1 MLITLFLHFFINRI
15 ILCNPIIKSQF
26 NCTIFRCI
34 HVAATVYIG
43 NNLHQMNNEL
53 LKLRDGM
60 SNQRSSLDNLEK
72 DVNEKLEIVFDK
84 DQKSLT
90 RLLDALTKIE
100 QRIETVHSAGVGIQ
114 QEVKLLENKVD
125 SLNKSI
131 EIFDKD
137 ISKINEINEIYLRVE
152 SEQKRLSDKMED
164 INKMHGDVQ
173 AMNTSIDKIDQ
184 KTHLW
189 LKEKTETLQ
198 TCLNLDNNVSI
209 IGRQVLQL
217 HDKSDFMS
225 AHYTNLE
232 KQIEDLGRNAS
243 ETRVQINTTTSQVT
257 RLQENITSLTQ
268 TAATVNITI
277 MNLEIKAA
285 EYDKLE
291 QIIQR
296 VTEEKDDL
304 NSSVVKMT
312 SVVQGM
318 EENITTMIESLRNES
333 TKLDDLMNLTVNV
346 SQKQNEIEK
355 MKPQLSTI
363 KKSVLETRKKLTL
376 YISTMERRK
385 KDVPN
390 IESINNGLLALS
402 TTIDKSKYGK

>member
-1 MLITLFLHFFINRI
+1 MFITLFLHFFINRI

-34 HVAATVYIG
+34 AATVFIG
-43 NNLHQMNNEL
+43 YKLHQMNNEL
-53 LKLRDGM
+53 LKSRDGM

-84 DQKSLT
+84 DQKSLA
-90 RLLDALTKIE
+90 RLCDELTKIE
-100 QRIETVHSAGVGIQ
+100 QRIETAGVGMQ
-114 QEVKLLENKVD
+114 HEVKLLENKVD

-137 ISKINEINEIYLRVE
+137 ISKINKINEIYLRVE

-164 INKMHGDVQ
+164 INEMHGNVQ
-173 AMNTSIDKIDQ
+173 AMNTNIDKIDQ
-184 KTHLW
+184 KTHLC

-198 TCLNLDNNVSI
+198 TCLNLDNNVNI

-243 ETRVQINTTTSQVT
+243 ETRVQIDTTTSQVT
-257 RLQENITSLTQ
+257 KLQENITSLTQ

-304 NSSVVKMT
+304 NSSVVSMT
-312 SVVQGM
+312 SVVQEM
-318 EENITTMIESLRNES
+318 EENITTMIESLCNES

-346 SQKQNEIEK
+346 SQKQNEIEE

-363 KKSVLETRKKLTL
+363 KKSVLKTGEKLTL
-376 YISTMERRK
+376 YISTMERCK
-385 KDVPN
+385 EDVPD
-390 IESINNGLLALS
+390 IESINNRSLELF
-402 TTIDKSKYGK
+402 TTIDDFKHSK

>member
-1 MLITLFLHFFINRI
+1 
-15 ILCNPIIKSQF
+15 
-26 NCTIFRCI
+26 
-34 HVAATVYIG
+34 
-43 NNLHQMNNEL
+43 MNNEL

-84 DQKSLT
+84 DQKSLA
-90 RLLDALTKIE
+90 RLCDELTKIE
-100 QRIETVHSAGVGIQ
+100 QRIETAGVGIQ
-114 QEVKLLENKVD
+114 HEVKLLENKVD

-137 ISKINEINEIYLRVE
+137 ISKINKINEIYLRVE

-164 INKMHGDVQ
+164 INEMHGNVQ
-173 AMNTSIDKIDQ
+173 AMNTNIDKIDQ
-184 KTHLW
+184 KTHLC

-198 TCLNLDNNVSI
+198 TCLNLDNIVNI

-232 KQIEDLGRNAS
+232 KQIEDLGRNTS
-243 ETRVQINTTTSQVT
+243 ETCVQIDTTTSQVT

-291 QIIQR
+291 EIIKR
-296 VTEEKDDL
+296 VTEEKGDL
-304 NSSVVKMT
+304 NSSVVKMR

-318 EENITTMIESLRNES
+318 EENITTMNESLRNES

-363 KKSVLETRKKLTL
+363 KKSVLQTRKKLTH

>member
-1 MLITLFLHFFINRI
+1 MLITLFLHLKKNCI
-15 ILCNPIIKSQF
+15 ILCDPIIKSQF

-34 HVAATVYIG
+34 AATVFIV
-43 NNLHQMNNEL
+43 NNLYQMNQ
-53 LKLRDGM
+53 
-60 SNQRSSLDNLEK
+60 QRSRLDNLEK
-72 DVNEKLEIVFDK
+72 YVNEQFEIVFDK
-84 DQKSLT
+84 DS
-90 RLLDALTKIE
+90 LTKIE
-100 QRIETVHSAGVGIQ
+100 QRIETVRSAGVVIQ

-125 SLNKSI
+125 SLSKSV

-137 ISKINEINEIYLRVE
+137 ISKINEIYLRVE
-152 SEQKRLSDKMED
+152 SEQKRLSDKMEA

-173 AMNTSIDKIDQ
+173 AMNTNIDKIDQ

-198 TCLNLDNNVSI
+198 TCLNLDNIVNI

-232 KQIEDLGRNAS
+232 KQIEDLGRNTS
-243 ETRVQINTTTSQVT
+243 ETCVQIDTTTSQVT

-291 QIIQR
+291 EIIKR
-296 VTEEKDDL
+296 VTEEKGDL
-304 NSSVVKMT
+304 NSSVVKMR

-318 EENITTMIESLRNES
+318 EENITTMNESLRNES

-363 KKSVLETRKKLTL
+363 KKSVLQTRKKLTH

>member
-1 MLITLFLHFFINRI
+1 MLITLFLHLKKNCI
-15 ILCNPIIKSQF
+15 ILCDPIIKSQF

-34 HVAATVYIG
+34 AATVFIV
-43 NNLHQMNNEL
+43 NNLYQMNQ
-53 LKLRDGM
+53 
-60 SNQRSSLDNLEK
+60 QRSRLDNLEK
-72 DVNEKLEIVFDK
+72 YVNEQFEIVFDK
-84 DQKSLT
+84 DS
-90 RLLDALTKIE
+90 LTKIE
-100 QRIETVHSAGVGIQ
+100 QWIEIVRSAGVVIQ

-137 ISKINEINEIYLRVE
+137 ISKINEIYLRVE
-152 SEQKRLSDKMED
+152 SEQKRLSDKMEA

-198 TCLNLDNNVSI
+198 TCLNLDNIVNI

-232 KQIEDLGRNAS
+232 KQIEDLGRNTS
-243 ETRVQINTTTSQVT
+243 ETCVQIDTTTSQVT

-291 QIIQR
+291 EIIKR
-296 VTEEKDDL
+296 VTEEKGDL
-304 NSSVVKMT
+304 NSSVVKMR

-318 EENITTMIESLRNES
+318 EENITTMNESLRNES

-363 KKSVLETRKKLTL
+363 KKSVLQTRKKLTH

>member
-1 MLITLFLHFFINRI
+1 MLITLFLHLKKNCI
-15 ILCNPIIKSQF
+15 ILCDPIIKSQF

-34 HVAATVYIG
+34 AATVFIV
-43 NNLHQMNNEL
+43 NNLYQMNQ
-53 LKLRDGM
+53 
-60 SNQRSSLDNLEK
+60 QRSRLDNLEK
-72 DVNEKLEIVFDK
+72 YVNEQFEIVFDK
-84 DQKSLT
+84 DS
-90 RLLDALTKIE
+90 LTKIE
-100 QRIETVHSAGVGIQ
+100 QRIETVRSAGVVIQ

-125 SLNKSI
+125 SLSKSV

-137 ISKINEINEIYLRVE
+137 ISKINEIYLRVE
-152 SEQKRLSDKMED
+152 SEQKRLSDKMEA

-198 TCLNLDNNVSI
+198 TCLNLDNIVNI

-232 KQIEDLGRNAS
+232 KQIEDLGRNTS
-243 ETRVQINTTTSQVT
+243 ETCVQIDTTTSQVT

-291 QIIQR
+291 EIIKR
-296 VTEEKDDL
+296 VTEEKGDL
-304 NSSVVKMT
+304 NSSVVKMR

-318 EENITTMIESLRNES
+318 EENITTMNESLRNES

-363 KKSVLETRKKLTL
+363 KKSVLQTRKKLTH

>member
-1 MLITLFLHFFINRI
+1 
-15 ILCNPIIKSQF
+15 
-26 NCTIFRCI
+26 
-34 HVAATVYIG
+34 
-43 NNLHQMNNEL
+43 MNQ
-53 LKLRDGM
+53 
-60 SNQRSSLDNLEK
+60 QRSRLDNLEK
-72 DVNEKLEIVFDK
+72 YVNEQFEIVFDK
-84 DQKSLT
+84 DS
-90 RLLDALTKIE
+90 LTKIE
-100 QRIETVHSAGVGIQ
+100 QRIEIVRSAGVVIQ
-114 QEVKLLENKVD
+114 QEVKLLENKLD
-125 SLNKSI
+125 SLSKSV

-137 ISKINEINEIYLRVE
+137 ISKINEIYLRVE
-152 SEQKRLSDKMED
+152 SEQKRLSDKMEA

-198 TCLNLDNNVSI
+198 TCLNLDNIVNI

-232 KQIEDLGRNAS
+232 KQIEDLGRNTS
-243 ETRVQINTTTSQVT
+243 ETCVQIDTTTSQVT

-291 QIIQR
+291 EIIKR
-296 VTEEKDDL
+296 VTEEKGDL
-304 NSSVVKMT
+304 NSSVVKMR

-318 EENITTMIESLRNES
+318 EENITTMNESLRNES

-363 KKSVLETRKKLTL
+363 KKSVLQTRKKLTH

>member
-1 MLITLFLHFFINRI
+1 M
-15 ILCNPIIKSQF
+15 
-26 NCTIFRCI
+26 
-34 HVAATVYIG
+34 YIG

-84 DQKSLT
+84 DQQSLAT
-90 RLLDALTKIE
+90 LLDALTNIE
-100 QRIETVHSAGVGIQ
+100 QRIETVRSAGVGIQ

-152 SEQKRLSDKMED
+152 SEQKRLSGKMDD

-173 AMNTSIDKIDQ
+173 AMNTDIDKVYQ
-184 KTHLW
+184 KTHLC

-198 TCLNLDNNVSI
+198 TCLNLDNNVKI

-217 HDKSDFMS
+217 HNKSDLMS

-232 KQIEDLGRNAS
+232 KQIEVLGRNAS
-243 ETRVQINTTTSQVT
+243 ETHVQIDNTTSQVT
-257 RLQENITSLTQ
+257 RLQENITSLTH

-318 EENITTMIESLRNES
+318 EENITTMNESLRNES

-355 MKPQLSTI
+355 
-363 KKSVLETRKKLTL
+363 SVLETGGNLTL
-376 YISTMERRK
+376 FISTMERCK
-385 KDVPN
+385 EDVPD
-390 IESINNGLLALS
+390 IESIKNRSLELF
-402 TTIDKSKYGK
+402 TTIDDFKHSK

>member
-1 MLITLFLHFFINRI
+1 MLITLFLHLKKNCI
-15 ILCNPIIKSQF
+15 ILCDPIIKSQF

-34 HVAATVYIG
+34 AATVFIV
-43 NNLHQMNNEL
+43 NNLYQMNQ
-53 LKLRDGM
+53 
-60 SNQRSSLDNLEK
+60 QRSRLDNLEK
-72 DVNEKLEIVFDK
+72 YVNEQFEIVFDK
-84 DQKSLT
+84 DS
-90 RLLDALTKIE
+90 LTKIE
-100 QRIETVHSAGVGIQ
+100 QRIEIVRSAGVVIQ
-114 QEVKLLENKVD
+114 QEVKLLENKLD
-125 SLNKSI
+125 SLSKSV

-137 ISKINEINEIYLRVE
+137 ISKINEIYLRVE
-152 SEQKRLSDKMED
+152 SEQKRLSDKMEA

-198 TCLNLDNNVSI
+198 TCLNLDNIVNI

-232 KQIEDLGRNAS
+232 KQIEDLGRNTS
-243 ETRVQINTTTSQVT
+243 ETCVQIDTTTSQVT

-291 QIIQR
+291 EIIKR
-296 VTEEKDDL
+296 VTEEKGDL
-304 NSSVVKMT
+304 NSSVVKMR

-318 EENITTMIESLRNES
+318 EENITTMNESLRNES

-363 KKSVLETRKKLTL
+363 KKSVLQTRKKLTH

>member
-1 MLITLFLHFFINRI
+1 MLITLFLHLKKNCI
-15 ILCNPIIKSQF
+15 ILCDPIIKSQF

-34 HVAATVYIG
+34 AATVFIV
-43 NNLHQMNNEL
+43 NNLYQMNQ
-53 LKLRDGM
+53 
-60 SNQRSSLDNLEK
+60 QRSRLDNLEK
-72 DVNEKLEIVFDK
+72 YVNEQFEIVFDK
-84 DQKSLT
+84 DS
-90 RLLDALTKIE
+90 LTKIE
-100 QRIETVHSAGVGIQ
+100 QRIETVRSAGVVIQ
-114 QEVKLLENKVD
+114 QEVKLLENKLD
-125 SLNKSI
+125 SLSKSV

-137 ISKINEINEIYLRVE
+137 ISKINEIYLRVE
-152 SEQKRLSDKMED
+152 SEQKRLSDKMEA

-198 TCLNLDNNVSI
+198 TCLNLDNIVNI

-232 KQIEDLGRNAS
+232 KQIEDLGRNTS
-243 ETRVQINTTTSQVT
+243 ETCVQIDTTTSQVT

-291 QIIQR
+291 EIIKR
-296 VTEEKDDL
+296 VTEEKGDL
-304 NSSVVKMT
+304 NSSVVKMR

-318 EENITTMIESLRNES
+318 EENITTMNESLRNES

-363 KKSVLETRKKLTL
+363 KKSVLQTRKKLTH